1 MATPDPQTQEP
12 LDSNTTVEATCN
24 PTTAS
29 PQTTINP
36 AQIAVPRAPQL
47 EDVLAVAPSE
57 WHVSTGKI
65 KPDNPTHPNTND
77 RSDTSDAEP
86 RLEIFPDVIFMAP
99 PPRAIAVRNLYRHDC
114 REGCCPSRWSTFAA
128 SIEEQNDLQ
137 RENATIPIL
146 HFHTYDEKHWVTSYF
161 VIQNGVMKNLLVR
174 AFEDYQD
181 LDMELENWTFK
192 PPYMPIVH
200 RWGRLKE
207 LQAETTDLTSKH
219 AADTLI
225 EFLAPVLAPTINSLF
240 QTRRTRKISFETV
253 WQIFPPGE
261 LVVTRLFG
269 VDAIRRVLKYEQRQ
283 GYGEKI
289 WIITTEHVDWNGEG
303 CGYATATTTIEDF
316 DGFCRVT
323 SLSIYPL
330 SFKHAAGEIKSKMIE
345 RGRKFE
351 RLRGYHLRRYSGKK
365 VLLPIDEDPKERQV
379 NISALV
385 YF

>member
-1 MATPDPQTQEP
+1 MANPDPQTQEP
-12 LDSNTTVEATCN
+12 IDSNTTVEAGCD
-24 PTTAS
+24 PATAS
-29 PQTTINP
+29 QQSTIYS
-36 AQIAVPRAPQL
+36 AEIAVPQAPQL

-57 WHVSTGKI
+57 WHVSTGKS
-65 KPDNPTHPNTND
+65 KADNPTHPNFND
-77 RSDTSDAEP
+77 RSEASDAEP
-86 RLEIFPDVIFMAP
+86 RPEIFPDVIPIAP

-128 SIEEQNDLQ
+128 SIEEESDLQ
-137 RENATIPIL
+137 RENATHPIL
-146 HFHTYDEKHWVTSYF
+146 HFHTYGEKHWVTSYF
-161 VIQNGVMKNLLVR
+161 VIQSNVMKDLLVR

-207 LQAETTDLTSKH
+207 LQAETTDPTSKH
-219 AADTLI
+219 AVDTLI
-225 EFLAPVLAPTINSLF
+225 GFLAPILAPPVNSLL
-240 QTRRTRKISFETV
+240 QTRRTRKINFETV

-269 VDAIRRVLKYEQRQ
+269 VDAIRRVLKYEQRER
-283 GYGEKI
+283 YDEKI

-303 CGYATATTTIEDF
+303 CGYATATTTIE
-316 DGFCRVT
+316 GFEGFRRVT

-330 SFKHAAGEIKSKMIE
+330 SFKDAAGEIKSNMIE

-351 RLRGYHLRRYSGKK
+351 RLRGYHFRRYSGKK
-365 VLLPIDEDPKERQV
+365 ILLLTDEDLKERQV
-379 NISALV
+379 NI
-385 YF
+385 